1 MWGGSK
7 YYLPTAKPMSVSSGT
22 TYEHVRFVGIS
33 INIVSRALLLSSP
46 AGLLWSGCAVEVPE
60 CQWSSPTSGMGSAQL
75 RVSWGLAR
83 MRGRR
88 ENHSGL

>member
-1 MWGGSK
+1 MWVESTTFF
-7 YYLPTAKPMSVSSGT
+7 PTAKPMSVSSGT
-22 TYEHVRFVGIS
+22 PYEHVRFVGIS
-33 INIVSRALLLSSP
+33 INIVSCALLLSSP

-75 RVSWGLAR
+75 RVPWGLAR